1 MTAKLVAHAED
12 RGVSAAA
19 ESSPVPESTRE
30 KDEFLANMAHELR
43 TPLNAI
49 IGFAELMFT
58 GKAGALSPNH
68 REYIGDILTSSHHL
82 LQLINDAIDLAT
94 VKSGTP
100 AFRPEMVDL
109 AKVAG
114 EVGDVL
120 RGLAATK
127 RIRLEIQIAPG
138 LPRARLDPGKLK
150 QLLYQYL
157 SNALKFTPE
166 EGRVT
171 LRVGP
176 EERGRF
182 RIEVEDTG
190 TGISPENMHRVFLG
204 FQQLD
209 ARSTEQYGGS
219 GLGLALARRIVEAQ
233 GGSVGARSEPSRGS
247 VFWATLPVESIDG
260 A

>member
-1 MTAKLVAHAED
+1 MTAKRVTHAEE
-12 RGVSAAA
+12 RGVSTAVESPRMPDAAH
-19 ESSPVPESTRE
+19 ERG
-30 KDEFLANMAHELR
+30 EFLANLGHELR

-49 IGFAELMFT
+49 IGFAELMFN

-68 REYIGDILTSSHHL
+68 REYIGDILTSSQRL

-94 VKSGTP
+94 VDAGTS
-100 AFRPEMVDL
+100 AFRPETVDL
-109 AKVAG
+109 AEVAG
-114 EVGDVL
+114 EVGDIL

-127 RIRLEIQIAPG
+127 RIHLEIQIAPG
-138 LPRARLDPGKLK
+138 LPSAWLDPGKLK

-166 EGRVT
+166 EGHVT

-176 EERGRF
+176 EERGKF
-182 RIEVEDTG
+182 RVEVEDTG
-190 TGISPENMHRVFLG
+190 TGIAPADMHRVFLG

-233 GGSVGARSEPSRGS
+233 GGSVGVRSEPSRGS
-247 VFWATLPVESIDG
+247 VFWATLRVESNDG